1 MQVVFV
7 VLHKT
12 ELLQNLLTSLK
23 KAGVS
28 GGTILDSQGMIS
40 YIQESDESY
49 ILGSLRLFLEQARP
63 DSKTM
68 FFIINDEQTDLV
80 FDTIAAEKIFT
91 ATGGVIVPITLDIDT
106 IIPKWIAFTPRPAAI
121 GHKTGT
127 SNTQVAIPSK
137 NVPNN
142 KSITAIMKQKSGFER
157 CKPTIALTSSVEIP
171 ENVKSHEN
179 AVEVA
184 IINNII
190 ALPFPE
196 SRIIAAKSF
205 IFISLYT
212 NTPTINE

>member
-68 FFIINDEQTDLV
+68 FFIINDDQTDLV
-80 FDTIAAEKIFT
+80 FDTIDKGGLKKHN
-91 ATGGVIVPITLDIDT
+91 TGIAFAMPIT
-106 IIPKWIAFTPRPAAI
+106 K
-121 GHKTGT
+121 
-127 SNTQVAIPSK
+127 
-137 NVPNN
+137 
-142 KSITAIMKQKSGFER
+142 
-157 CKPTIALTSSVEIP
+157 VEGV
-171 ENVKSHEN
+171 VKDD
-179 AVEVA
+179 
-184 IINNII
+184 
-190 ALPFPE
+190 
-196 SRIIAAKSF
+196 
-205 IFISLYT
+205 SLF
-212 NTPTINE
+212 

>member
-40 YIQESDESY
+40 YIQESY

-80 FDTIAAEKIFT
+80 FDTIDKALGGLKKHN
-91 ATGGVIVPITLDIDT
+91 TGIAFAMPIT
-106 IIPKWIAFTPRPAAI
+106 K
-121 GHKTGT
+121 
-127 SNTQVAIPSK
+127 VAG
-137 NVPNN
+137 V
-142 KSITAIMKQKSGFER
+142 
-157 CKPTIALTSSVEIP
+157 
-171 ENVKSHEN
+171 VKDD
-179 AVEVA
+179 
-184 IINNII
+184 
-190 ALPFPE
+190 
-196 SRIIAAKSF
+196 
-205 IFISLYT
+205 SLF
-212 NTPTINE
+212 

>member
-23 KAGVS
+23 KARVS

-80 FDTIAAEKIFT
+80 FDTIDKALGGLKKHN
-91 ATGGVIVPITLDIDT
+91 TGIAFAMPIT
-106 IIPKWIAFTPRPAAI
+106 K
-121 GHKTGT
+121 
-127 SNTQVAIPSK
+127 VAG
-137 NVPNN
+137 V
-142 KSITAIMKQKSGFER
+142 
-157 CKPTIALTSSVEIP
+157 
-171 ENVKSHEN
+171 VKDD
-179 AVEVA
+179 
-184 IINNII
+184 
-190 ALPFPE
+190 
-196 SRIIAAKSF
+196 
-205 IFISLYT
+205 SLF
-212 NTPTINE
+212 

>member
-68 FFIINDEQTDLV
+68 FFIINDDKALGGLKKHNTG
-80 FDTIAAEKIFT
+80 IAFAM
-91 ATGGVIVPITLDIDT
+91 PIT
-106 IIPKWIAFTPRPAAI
+106 K
-121 GHKTGT
+121 
-127 SNTQVAIPSK
+127 VAG
-137 NVPNN
+137 V
-142 KSITAIMKQKSGFER
+142 
-157 CKPTIALTSSVEIP
+157 
-171 ENVKSHEN
+171 VKDD
-179 AVEVA
+179 
-184 IINNII
+184 
-190 ALPFPE
+190 
-196 SRIIAAKSF
+196 
-205 IFISLYT
+205 SLF
-212 NTPTINE
+212 

>member
-80 FDTIAAEKIFT
+80 FDTIDKALGGLKKHN
-91 ATGGVIVPITLDIDT
+91 TGIAFAMPITKVAGVVKDDSLFESNRKHQTPWRFFKRQYQRFKNNLCWFLD
-106 IIPKWIAFTPRPAAI
+106 R
-121 GHKTGT
+121 
-127 SNTQVAIPSK
+127 
-137 NVPNN
+137 
-142 KSITAIMKQKSGFER
+142 
-157 CKPTIALTSSVEIP
+157 
-171 ENVKSHEN
+171 
-179 AVEVA
+179 
-184 IINNII
+184 
-190 ALPFPE
+190 
-196 SRIIAAKSF
+196 
-205 IFISLYT
+205 
-212 NTPTINE
+212 